1 MHKDQKKYVRTEIY
15 EKDEDVYIL
24 VKRNA
29 QTVLTILFIIYF
41 NDGKNLKLHDNDVSE
56 SN

>member
-1 MHKDQKKYVRTEIY
+1 MHKDQKKYVRNEIY

-24 VKRNA
+24 VKMNA